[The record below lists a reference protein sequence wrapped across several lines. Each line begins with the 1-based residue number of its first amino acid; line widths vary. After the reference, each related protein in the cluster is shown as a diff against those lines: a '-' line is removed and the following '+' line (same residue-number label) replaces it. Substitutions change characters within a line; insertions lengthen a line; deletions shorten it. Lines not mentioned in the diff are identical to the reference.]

1 MGKYGIRV
9 KWLSIASFEMDFGGT
24 TVLSDPCI
32 TVNDYSPCTWESV
45 ENVDLF
51 TLSHGHWDH
60 VTDFPVLAEKFPDA
74 PILCGTLTAVP
85 LMRWMN
91 ANPMRVFPMDAN
103 LELDFGGVKVKSI
116 FGRHIMQ
123 PGGIYE
129 TEESMRSRDI
139 IGPEPNYLNLN
150 LYGSIEYRNYL
161 YTAPNG
167 SKLLLWGNTPDEMA
181 IRTLA
186 PLQPDI
192 AILQCSKQKPEELAQ
207 LAKALGAKVVIPHHM
222 DLHRTEEVYMPRVEA
237 FRDAYLELVPDGEFI
252 CPKHGEWYEL

>member
-9 KWLSIASFEMDFGGT
+9 KWLSVASFEMDFGGM

-32 TVNDYSPCTWESV
+32 TVNECSPCTWENV
-45 ENVDLF
+45 EHVDLF

-60 VTDFPVLAEKFPDA
+60 ITDFPVLAEKFPNA

-123 PGGIYE
+123 AGGIWD
-129 TEESMRSRDI
+129 TEERMRSRDT

-161 YTAPNG
+161 YTAANG
-167 SKLLLWGNTPDEMA
+167 TKLLLWGNTPDEMA
-181 IRTLA
+181 MRTLG

-192 AILQCSKQKPEELAQ
+192 AILQCSKQAPEKLAA

-222 DLHRTEEVYMPRVEA
+222 DLYRTEEEYMPRVEA
-237 FRDAYLELVPDGEFI
+237 FRDAYLKLVPDGTFI
-252 CPKHGEWYEL
+252 CPKHGEWIEL